1 MKEFVINGPAES
13 GKDTFIK
20 LFAEKYGNNPHTVFN
35 YSSIDPFR
43 GVPYNFGWDGEKS
56 EDYRSCLHYLKKAAS
71 FIDNYPIRHLH
82 EMRNQHS
89 KDTDVIFYH
98 IREPEEI
105 EKFIDSL
112 EFPPTTILVTRNSDY
127 IPDNPGDRKVWDFSY
142 DYIVENTGSLEEL
155 EASVDVIYKEC
166 FGG

>member
-1 MKEFVINGPAES
+1 MKEFIINGCAES

-20 LFAEKYGNNPHTVFN
+20 LFAERYGNNPYTVFN

-43 GVPYNFGWDGEKS
+43 AIPYNFGWNGEKTD
-56 EDYRSCLHYLKKAAS
+56 EYRACLHYLKKASS
-71 FIDNYPIRHLH
+71 FIDNYPIKYLH
-82 EMRNQHS
+82 EMRNKHT

-112 EFPPTTILVTRNSDY
+112 EVPPITILVARANDS

-142 DYIVENTGSLEEL
+142 DFIIENNTDLKQLKEAVETFHDNVL
-155 EASVDVIYKEC
+155 
-166 FGG
+166 